1 VHFADTVVNV
11 FLMVLKNKRQ

>member
-11 FLMVLKNKRQ
+11 FLMVLKNKVW